1 MGINNSYFY
10 WFRNKLIYILVS
22 IILITLMIFILLNI
36 QLTGF
41 YGIIFSLVIIAQIW
55 LISSV
60 KLLPQDVVQKLEDTE
75 KSLKKAE
82 KEKHYLTYYDDITK
96 LPNERLLLE
105 KIREN
110 TTEKAVLVI
119 EINRLQAIKSSMGY
133 SCSNYLLKMIAER
146 LRQHLSSDY
155 LIGKLHEDQFVLLIE
170 NHNDPSFIES
180 FCSKLT
186 EIMTQPY
193 DIQDYSFNISIN
205 IGISL
210 YPEEVKAAENLIKSA
225 QLAVLEARNTPEHLS
240 FYKPSMLLKRE
251 EKLKLENDLYKAVQN
266 NELHLYY
273 QPQLNLKTKQLISME
288 ALVRWEHPEKGLIPP
303 SDFIPLAEES
313 GLIVP
318 VGKWVLETACRQTME
333 LQQLIQRPIKVAV
346 NLSLKQLFHDNFV
359 QVVENILK
367 MTKLSPEY
375 LQLEI
380 TESMTMNTRDVL
392 PILHDLKKLGVS
404 IALDDFGKGYS
415 SLAYLRDLP
424 IDCLKIDREFV
435 KKVDENAQEP
445 LLDMIIS
452 MAKHLNLQVVAEGI
466 EKMEQFNYLLNS
478 ECDAIQGFL
487 ISKPTP
493 FENVKDNCKRIIAE
507 YKTIQCNIQSHYYGL
522 IKEIF
527 K

>member
-36 QLTGF
+36 QLTSI

-55 LISSV
+55 LVSSV

-82 KEKHYLTYYDDITK
+82 NEKYYLTFYDGITK

-105 KIREN
+105 KVKEK

-119 EINRLQAIKSSMGY
+119 DINRLQAIKSSIGY

-146 LRQHLSSDY
+146 LRQHLPNDY
-155 LIGKLHEDQFVLLIE
+155 FIGKLHEDQFVLLIE
-170 NHNDPSFIES
+170 NQNDQSVIES
-180 FCSKLT
+180 FCNKLI
-186 EIMTQPY
+186 EIMAQPF
-193 DIQDYSFNISIN
+193 DIHHYSFNISIN
-205 IGISL
+205 IGVAM
-210 YPEEVKAAENLIKSA
+210 YPENVQIEENLVKSA
-225 QLAVLEARNTPEHLS
+225 QLAMLEATNTLEHIG

-251 EKLKLENDLYKAVQN
+251 EQLKLENDLYKAVQN
-266 NELHLYY
+266 KELHLYY

-288 ALVRWEHPEKGLIPP
+288 ALVRWKHPEKGLIPP
-303 SDFIPLAEES
+303 ADFIPLAEES

-318 VGKWVLETACRQTME
+318 IGKWVLETACRQTME

-346 NLSLKQLFHDNFV
+346 NLSRKQLVQDNFV
-359 QVVENILK
+359 QIVENILEA
-367 MTKLSPEY
+367 TKLAPEY

-380 TESMTMNTRDVL
+380 TESMTMNTKYVL

-478 ECDAIQGFL
+478 ECDAVQGFL

-493 FENVKDNCKRIIAE
+493 FESIKENCKRIIDE
-507 YKTIQCNIQSHYYGL
+507 YKIIQCSIQSHYYGL